1 MKQRWRGGGLREV
14 VRGTVRFKVCEVEAD
29 WLESGKLTD
38 DWTRP
43 ELDGLGKW
51 KL

>member
-1 MKQRWRGGGLREV
+1 M
-14 VRGTVRFKVCEVEAD
+14 RFKVCEVEAD
-29 WLESGKLTD
+29 WLESGRLKD

-51 KL
+51 KW